1 MDGSM
6 DPEIR
11 KLRRRMV
18 FGAIFVPAILLLWL
32 GAALLMRPGSWMM
45 WSFLVG
51 WLALICDLSRKS
63 PRVIRSEGASPHW
76 GYLNGTSWIFTVFVI
91 VTAQLTGR
99 SKRVRALLNDLTTN
113 GLDLPLV
120 GGLGLL
126 LLGWIVLRLRRA
138 REVTDEELLQYLER
152 KAADD
157 LEKPRRS
164 QEPVEY

>member
-1 MDGSM
+1 M

-32 GAALLMRPGSWMM
+32 GAALVMRPGSWMM

-51 WLALICDLSRKS
+51 WLALICEISRKS
-63 PRVIRSEGASPHW
+63 PWGIRSGGRLAAL
-76 GYLNGTSWIFTVFVI
+76 GYLNGTSWIFIVFI
-91 VTAQLTGR
+91 ATQLTGR
-99 SKRVRALLNDLTTN
+99 SERVKALLNDLKSN

-120 GGLGLL
+120 GGLGLML
-126 LLGWIVLRLRRA
+126 LVWIVLRLRRA
-138 REVTDEELLQYLER
+138 KEVTDEELRHFLER
-152 KAADD
+152 KAADN
-157 LEKPRRS
+157 LEKRRRS

>member
-1 MDGSM
+1 M

-18 FGAIFVPAILLLWL
+18 FGAIFVPAVLLLWL
-32 GAALLMRPGSWMM
+32 GAALVMPPGSWMM

-51 WLALICDLSRKS
+51 WLALICEIGRKS
-63 PRVIRSEGASPHW
+63 PRVIRNGGRLA
-76 GYLNGTSWIFTVFVI
+76 GLAYVNGTSCIFVVFI
-91 VTAQLTGR
+91 TQFTGR
-99 SKRVRALLNDLTTN
+99 SERVKALLNDLTTN

-120 GGLGLL
+120 AGLGLML
-126 LLGWIVLRLRRA
+126 LAWIVARLRRA
-138 REVTDEELLQYLER
+138 KEVTDEELLLFLEW

-157 LEKPRRS
+157 LEKRRRS